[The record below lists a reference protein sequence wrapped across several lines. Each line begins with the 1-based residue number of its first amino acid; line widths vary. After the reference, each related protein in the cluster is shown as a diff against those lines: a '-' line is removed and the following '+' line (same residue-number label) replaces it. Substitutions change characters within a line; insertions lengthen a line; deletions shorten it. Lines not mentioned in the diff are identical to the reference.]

1 MLGPSLNLNKDAAM
15 PQAFRILLLLLG
27 FALLAGTADAQVQS
41 KAYAPE
47 NLRQL
52 AIQDRVRVI
61 ELEYSE
67 QSRGRTIPDD
77 QLEFYLAQ
85 IDSGWSFSRIK
96 EDIAQSLRGGGPGS
110 APVWRP
116 APGWAPAEV
125 ICSSE
130 NHRLRECAKPFRG
143 PAVLSEQ
150 LSHVRCIEGVTWGQR
165 RDVVWVDRGCRGRF
179 REDHHPVGR
188 GPIVHPVPGVELGV
202 RCESREGRRRRCA
215 LPFNGP
221 VQIVEQHSNAACIQG
236 ETWGW
241 TPGEV
246 WVTRGCRATFAEV
259 LRGRPGL
266 PGIGYNVT
274 CGSDD
279 GRYRSCAWN
288 DRMGR
293 PYLIEQVSRSPC
305 IEGRS
310 WGYTRNGLWVDRGC
324 VGRFG
329 AR

>member
-1 MLGPSLNLNKDAAM
+1 MV
-15 PQAFRILLLLLG
+15 QALRTLLLLLG
-27 FALLAGTADAQVQS
+27 LALLAGGAHAQVGS

-61 ELEYSE
+61 ELEYAE

-96 EDIAQSLRGGGPGS
+96 EDIAQSLRGGPS
-110 APVWRP
+110 WEP
-116 APGWAPAEV
+116 APGWSPSEV

-130 NHRLRECAKPFRG
+130 RERYRECVKPFRG
-143 PAVLSEQ
+143 PVVLSEQ

-165 RDVVWVDRGCRGRF
+165 RDLIWVDRGCRGRF
-179 REDHHPVGR
+179 RSDVR
-188 GPIVHPVPGVELGV
+188 GGPAPLPPGYGHGPGADLAVL
-202 RCESREGRRRRCA
+202 CESREGRRRRCP
-215 LPFNGP
+215 LPFDGP
-221 VQIVEQHSNAACIQG
+221 VEIVEQHSNAPCIEG
-236 ETWGW
+236 DTWAW

-246 WVTRGCRATFAEV
+246 WVTRGCRATFAAAH
-259 LRGRPGL
+259 GGPGV

-274 CGSDD
+274 CASED
-279 GRYRSCAWN
+279 GQYRSCAWN

-293 PYLIEQVSRSPC
+293 PYLIEQMSRSPC

-310 WGYTRNGLWVDRGC
+310 WGYTRSGLWVDRGC
-324 VGRFG
+324 RGRFG